1 VADVR
6 WLVRAYS
13 VSTVGTMLAL
23 DAFPLI
29 AIVLLHASAV
39 EVSALAAAGALATLA
54 AVPLGPWVEFRRKRP
69 VLVGADLLRCAV
81 LVSVVA
87 AAVAGVL
94 SYAHLVAAAVAVAV
108 TAVAANAA
116 SGAHLRALVATTASP
131 ADDDSRRRRGA
142 LGGTTRR
149 EHRGSESSSPRGR
162 EPRSGD
168 EGAGRILAQLEQVTW
183 TATAVGPPLGGALV
197 GVLGPA
203 VTAALDAVSYLL
215 SARFLRAIR
224 TPEPVPP
231 VRSGSRLADLARGW
245 RVLGADS
252 ELRALLANN
261 ALVAAL
267 IMATA
272 PLMAHLMLG
281 ELGFSAFAYGLAFG
295 LPCVGGVVGARLS
308 RRLDPDRV
316 LRVAGV
322 LRVLW
327 IGPLAFVVP
336 GLPGLLLVMAAQTA
350 TVTAMGVFNPVL
362 ATRRL
367 RRPAPADVA
376 RVLLAWTVTTR
387 LVTAVLVGSWG
398 VLAAAVGT
406 RAAVGLAGLALLA
419 TPLLLPRRVR

>member
-1 VADVR
+1 
-6 WLVRAYS
+6 
-13 VSTVGTMLAL
+13 
-23 DAFPLI
+23 
-29 AIVLLHASAV
+29 
-39 EVSALAAAGALATLA
+39 
-54 AVPLGPWVEFRRKRP
+54 
-69 VLVGADLLRCAV
+69 V
-81 LVSVVA
+81 LVSVVT

-94 SYAHLVAAAVAVAV
+94 SYAHLVAAAMAVAV
-108 TAVAANAA
+108 TAVAAGAA
-116 SGAHLRALVATTASP
+116 SGAHLRALVPPAELATVS
-131 ADDDSRRRRGA
+131 
-142 LGGTTRR
+142 
-149 EHRGSESSSPRGR
+149 GR
-162 EPRSGD
+162 F
-168 EGAGRILAQLEQVTW
+168 EQVTW
-183 TATAVGPPLGGALV
+183 MSTAVGPPLGGALV
-197 GVLGPA
+197 GLVGPA

-215 SARFLRAIR
+215 SAGCLRAIR
-224 TPEPVPP
+224 TPEPAPP
-231 VRSGSRLADLARGW
+231 VRAPGSRLADPARGW
-245 RVLGADS
+245 RVIGADP

-295 LPCVGGVVGARLS
+295 LPCLGGFAGARLA

-327 IGPLAFVVP
+327 IGPLAFVGP

-387 LVTAVLVGSWG
+387 LATATLVASWG
-398 VLAAAVGT
+398 VLAALVGT
-406 RAAVGLAGLALLA
+406 RAAVAVAGIALLA
-419 TPLLLPRRVR
+419 TPLLLPTGGRRPAA

>member
-1 VADVR
+1 MGDER

-13 VSTVGTMLAL
+13 VSTLGTMLAL

-29 AIVLLHASAV
+29 AIVLLHASAA
-39 EVSALAAAGALATLA
+39 EVSLFAATGALATLA

-87 AAVAGVL
+87 AAVAGRL
-94 SYAHLVAAAVAVAV
+94 SYLHLVAAAVAVAV
-108 TAVAANAA
+108 TAVTANAA
-116 SGAHLRALVATTASP
+116 SGAHLRALVPPTELAMVT
-131 ADDDSRRRRGA
+131 
-142 LGGTTRR
+142 
-149 EHRGSESSSPRGR
+149 GR
-162 EPRSGD
+162 F
-168 EGAGRILAQLEQVTW
+168 EQISW
-183 TATAVGPPLGGALV
+183 LSTAVGPPLGGALV

-203 VTAALDAVSYLL
+203 VTAALDAVSYLF
-215 SARFLRAIR
+215 SAGFLRAIR
-224 TPEPVPP
+224 TPEPAPP
-231 VRSGSRLADLARGW
+231 ARSGSRLADLARGW
-245 RVLGADS
+245 RVIAADP

-295 LPCVGGVVGARLS
+295 LPCVGGIIGARLS
-308 RRLDPDRV
+308 RRFDADRV

-322 LRVLW
+322 LRSLW
-327 IGPLAFVVP
+327 IWPLAFTVP
-336 GLPGLLLVMAAQTA
+336 GLLGLLLVMAAQTA
-350 TVTAMGVFNPVL
+350 TVTAMGAFNPVL

-367 RRPAPADVA
+367 RRPAPGDVA

-387 LVTAVLVGSWG
+387 LVTALLVGLWG
-398 VLAAAVGT
+398 GLAALVGT
-406 RAAVGLAGLALLA
+406 RPAVALAGLALLA
-419 TPLLLPRRVR
+419 TPALLPRAAPGPTAARTPAA

>member
-1 VADVR
+1 
-6 WLVRAYS
+6 
-13 VSTVGTMLAL
+13 
-23 DAFPLI
+23 
-29 AIVLLHASAV
+29 
-39 EVSALAAAGALATLA
+39 
-54 AVPLGPWVEFRRKRP
+54 
-69 VLVGADLLRCAV
+69 
-81 LVSVVA
+81 
-87 AAVAGVL
+87 
-94 SYAHLVAAAVAVAV
+94 VAVAV

-116 SGAHLRALVATTASP
+116 SGAHLRALVPPAELATVT
-131 ADDDSRRRRGA
+131 
-142 LGGTTRR
+142 
-149 EHRGSESSSPRGR
+149 GR
-162 EPRSGD
+162 F
-168 EGAGRILAQLEQVTW
+168 EQVMW

-215 SARFLRAIR
+215 SAGFLRAIR
-224 TPEPVPP
+224 APEPAPP
-231 VRSGSRLADLARGW
+231 ARSGSRLADLARGW
-245 RVLGADS
+245 RVLGADP

-281 ELGFSAFAYGLAFG
+281 ELGFSAFTYGLAFG
-295 LPCVGGVVGARLS
+295 LPCVGGIVGARLS

-350 TVTAMGVFNPVL
+350 TVTAMGLFNPVL
-362 ATRRL
+362 AARRL

-387 LVTAVLVGSWG
+387 LVTAVLVGLWG
-398 VLAAAVGT
+398 VLAALFGT

-419 TPLLLPRRVR
+419 TPALLPRGRG

>member
-1 VADVR
+1 VVADGSAAVCRRPAGRDLLAAVGDER
-6 WLVRAYS
+6 WLVRAFT
-13 VSTVGTMLAL
+13 VSTLGTMLAL

-29 AIVLLHASAV
+29 AIVLLHATAA
-39 EVSALAAAGALATLA
+39 EVSLLAATGALATLA

-87 AAVAGVL
+87 AAIAGVL
-94 SYAHLVAAAVAVAV
+94 SYVHLVAAAVAVAV
-108 TAVAANAA
+108 TAVAATAA
-116 SGAHLRALVATTASP
+116 SGAHLRGLVPPAELATVS
-131 ADDDSRRRRGA
+131 
-142 LGGTTRR
+142 
-149 EHRGSESSSPRGR
+149 GR
-162 EPRSGD
+162 F
-168 EGAGRILAQLEQVTW
+168 EQVTW
-183 TATAVGPPLGGALV
+183 LSTAVGPPLGGALV
-197 GVLGPA
+197 GVVGPA

-215 SARFLRAIR
+215 SAGFLRAIR
-224 TPEPVPP
+224 TPEPAPP
-231 VRSGSRLADLARGW
+231 VRGGIRLADLARGW
-245 RVLGADS
+245 RVIGTDPQ
-252 ELRALLANN
+252 LRAMLANN

-295 LPCVGGVVGARLS
+295 LPCVGGIVGARLS

-362 ATRRL
+362 AARRL
-367 RRPAPADVA
+367 RRPAPGDVA

-387 LVTAVLVGSWG
+387 LATAVLVGTWG
-398 VLAAAVGT
+398 VLATLVGT

-419 TPLLLPRRVR
+419 TPVLLPRRVR

>member
-1 VADVR
+1 MGDER

-29 AIVLLHASAV
+29 AIVLLHASAA
-39 EVSALAAAGALATLA
+39 EVSLLAATGAVATLA

-81 LVSVVA
+81 LMSVVA

-94 SYAHLVAAAVAVAV
+94 SFAHLVAAAVAVAV
-108 TAVAANAA
+108 TAAAANAA
-116 SGAHLRALVATTASP
+116 SGAHLRALVPPTELATVT
-131 ADDDSRRRRGA
+131 
-142 LGGTTRR
+142 
-149 EHRGSESSSPRGR
+149 GR
-162 EPRSGD
+162 F
-168 EGAGRILAQLEQVTW
+168 EQVTW

-215 SARFLRAIR
+215 SAGFLRAIR
-224 TPEPVPP
+224 APEPVPP
-231 VRSGSRLADLARGW
+231 ARSGSRLADLARGW
-245 RVLGADS
+245 RVLGADP

-295 LPCVGGVVGARLS
+295 LPCVGGIVGARLS

-336 GLPGLLLVMAAQTA
+336 GVPGLVLVVAAQTA

-362 ATRRL
+362 AARRL

-387 LVTAVLVGSWG
+387 LATAVLVGAWG
-398 VLAAAVGT
+398 ALAALVGT
-406 RAAVGLAGLALLA
+406 RPAVGLAGLALLA
-419 TPLLLPRRVR
+419 TPALLPRQVR